1 MPSLF
6 TFLKFNPLD
15 IVIINEGTMAKD
27 NQTPKYLAL
36 GKILRPHGI
45 RGELRMQILTDYPER
60 LINDLK
66 TIYIGQK
73 VTDNNAD
80 LYTLKSARF
89 HKDFLLITLAEISDR
104 NDAET
109 MRGKMVMID
118 IDNAIP
124 LDEGEFYLYQLI
136 GLTVQTHDGIVL
148 GQLREVIET
157 GANDV
162 YVVKGREFG
171 EVLLPA
177 HEETLI
183 NIDFEAKVI
192 TMRLPEGLLPD
203 SSDDK

>member
-1 MPSLF
+1 
-6 TFLKFNPLD
+6 
-15 IVIINEGTMAKD
+15 MAKD

-60 LINDLK
+60 LINGLK

-183 NIDFEAKVI
+183 NIDFEAKII

>member
-1 MPSLF
+1 
-6 TFLKFNPLD
+6 
-15 IVIINEGTMAKD
+15 MAKD
-27 NQTPKYLAL
+27 KQAPKYLTL

-45 RGELRMQILTDYPER
+45 RGEMRMQILTDYPDR
-60 LINDLK
+60 LINELK
-66 TIYIGQK
+66 RIYIGQK
-73 VTDNNAD
+73 VTDDNAD

-89 HKDFLLITLAEISDR
+89 HKDFLLITLAEINDR

-109 MRGKMVMID
+109 LRGKMVMID
-118 IDNAIP
+118 IDNAVP

-136 GLTVQTHDGIVL
+136 GLTVQTEDKTIL
-148 GQLREVIET
+148 GQLKEVIET

-162 YVVKGREFG
+162 YVVKGREYG

-183 NIDFEAKVI
+183 NIDFEAKLI

-203 SSDDK
+203 TSNNT